1 MAKDKTKTDAN
12 VRLLGTVV
20 KIHDS
25 NNCETDKGFKVAGKF
40 EIGAVLEQDIK
51 TRKVNRKEKKVTK
64 NNAPTGESGND
75 TSADV
80 NVNTDANVNQGEN
93 KENNSN
99 DGEE

>member
-1 MAKDKTKTDAN
+1 MAKDKTKTDEK

-20 KIHDS
+20 KVHDS

-51 TRKVNRKEKKVTK
+51 TRKVSKREKKVTK

-75 TSADV
+75 TSA
-80 NVNTDANVNQGEN
+80 NVNDANVNID
-93 KENNSN
+93 KEDESNNNSN